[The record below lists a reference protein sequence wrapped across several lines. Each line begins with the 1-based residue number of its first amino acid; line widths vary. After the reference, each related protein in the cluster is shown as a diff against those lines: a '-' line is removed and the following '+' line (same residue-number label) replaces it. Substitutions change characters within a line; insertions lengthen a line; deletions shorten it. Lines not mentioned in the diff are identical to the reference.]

1 MKPKVLITRD
11 VFDEVTAYL
20 LNHFDV
26 IANPEDELWDA
37 ATLGA
42 KLADCDG
49 VVTAITDRVD
59 AALITG
65 APRLKAV
72 CNIGVGY
79 NNIDVGAC
87 TVRGVLVTNT
97 PGVLTESTADFAWT
111 LLLAAARRV
120 TEAEAYVRKGS
131 WKRWELKQLLGVDV
145 HGASL
150 GIVGMG
156 RIGQAIAKRAR
167 GFDMTV
173 RYHNRNRLPTETEQ
187 ALGATHAAKDA
198 LLEWSDFVV
207 LTVPY
212 SWETHHLIGRAE
224 LLKMKPTAIL
234 VNIARG
240 GVVDDEALVEALDA
254 RRILAAG
261 LDVYENEP
269 KLNPGFLKLENVVLS
284 PHIASSTRATRL
296 AIAMTAARNLVA
308 ALNGGTPENLV
319 NPEVKHAQRREGV
332 EE

>member
-20 LNHFDV
+20 LTHFDV
-26 IANPEDELWDA
+26 IANPEDETWDA
-37 ATLGA
+37 ATLAA

-59 AALITG
+59 AALLAS
-65 APRLKAV
+65 APHLKAV

-79 NNIDVGAC
+79 NNVDVGAC
-87 TVRGVLVTNT
+87 TLRGIMVTNT
-97 PGVLTESTADFAWT
+97 PGVLTESTADFAWA

-120 TEAEAYVRKGS
+120 TEGEAYLRRGD
-131 WKRWELKQLLGVDV
+131 WQRWELKQLLGVDV
-145 HGASL
+145 HGAAL

-167 GFDMTV
+167 GFDMTL
-173 RYHNRNRLPTETEQ
+173 RYHNRNRLPVETEQ
-187 ALGATHAAKDA
+187 ALGATYAEKDE
-198 LLEWSDFVV
+198 LLAWADFVV

-224 LLKMKPTAIL
+224 LWKMKPNAVL

-240 GVVDDEALVEALDA
+240 GVVDDAALVEALDTG
-254 RRILAAG
+254 RIFAAG

-269 KLNPGFLKLENVVLS
+269 KLEPGLLELRNVVLS

-296 AIAMTAARNLVA
+296 AMAMTAARNLVA
-308 ALNGGTPENLV
+308 ALTGGTPENLV
-319 NPEVKHAQRREGV
+319 NPEAKG
-332 EE
+332 

>member
-20 LNHFDV
+20 LSHFDV
-26 IANPEDELWDA
+26 IANPEDEIWDA
-37 ATLGA
+37 AMLAT

-49 VVTAITDRVD
+49 VVTAIADRVD
-59 AALITG
+59 AALLAA

-87 TVRGVLVTNT
+87 TIRGVMVTNT
-97 PGVLTESTADFAWT
+97 PGVLTESTADFAWA

-120 TEAEAYVRKGS
+120 TEAEAYLRRGD
-131 WKRWELKQLLGVDV
+131 WRRWELKQLLGVDV
-145 HGASL
+145 HGAGL

-167 GFDMTV
+167 GFDMTL
-173 RYHNRNRLPTETEQ
+173 RYHNRGRLPLETEQ
-187 ALGATHAAKDA
+187 ALGAAHAEKNA
-198 LLEWSDFVV
+198 LLEWADFLV

-224 LLKMKPTAIL
+224 IWKMKPSAIL

-240 GVVDDEALVEALDA
+240 GVVDDEALVDALEV

-261 LDVYENEP
+261 LDVYEDEP
-269 KLNPGFLKLENVVLS
+269 KLNPGFLKLQNVVLS

-296 AIAMTAARNLVA
+296 AMAMTAARNLVA
-308 ALNGGTPENLV
+308 ALTGGTPENLV
-319 NPEVKHAQRREGV
+319 NAEVKQV
-332 EE
+332 Q

>member
-1 MKPKVLITRD
+1 MKPKILITRD

-26 IANPEDELWDA
+26 IANPEDETWDA
-37 ATLGA
+37 ATLAA

-49 VVTAITDRVD
+49 VVTGITDRVD
-59 AALITG
+59 AALIAS

-87 TVRGVLVTNT
+87 TVRGIMVTNT
-97 PGVLTESTADFAWT
+97 PGVLTESTADFAWA

-120 TEAEAYVRKGS
+120 TEGEAYLRQGE
-131 WKRWELKQLLGVDV
+131 WQRWELKQLLGVDV

-156 RIGQAIAKRAR
+156 RIGQAIAQRAQ
-167 GFDMTV
+167 GFDMTI
-173 RYHNRNRLPTETEQ
+173 RYHNRNRLPVDTEQ
-187 ALGATHAAKDA
+187 LLGAAYAEKDD
-198 LLEWSDFVV
+198 LLEWADFIV

-224 LLKMKPTAIL
+224 LWKMKPNAIL

-240 GVVDDEALVEALDA
+240 GVVDDEALVEALDT
-254 RRILAAG
+254 RRILAAA

-269 KLNPGFLKLENVVLS
+269 KLDPGFLELGNVVLT

-296 AIAMTAARNLVA
+296 AMAMTAARNLVA
-308 ALNGGTPENLV
+308 ALTGGAPENLV
-319 NPEVKHAQRREGV
+319 NTDVKG
-332 EE
+332 

>member
-26 IANPEDELWDA
+26 IANPEDEAWDA
-37 ATLGA
+37 ATFAA

-49 VVTAITDRVD
+49 VVTAIADQVD
-59 AALITG
+59 AALLAG
-65 APRLKAV
+65 ASRLKAV

-87 TVRGVLVTNT
+87 TVRGIMVTNT
-97 PGVLTESTADFAWT
+97 PGVLTESTADFAWA

-120 TEAEAYVRKGS
+120 TEGEAYLRRGD

-145 HGASL
+145 HGACL

-156 RIGQAIAKRAR
+156 RIGQAVAKRAR
-167 GFDMTV
+167 GFDMTL
-173 RYHNRNRLPTETEQ
+173 RYHNRNRLAPETEQ
-187 ALGATHAAKDA
+187 ALGATYADKDA
-198 LLEWSDFVV
+198 LLETVDFLV

-212 SWETHHLIGRAE
+212 SWETHHLIGRGE
-224 LLKMKPTAIL
+224 LWKMKPNAIL

-240 GVVDDEALVEALDA
+240 GVVDDAALVEALDT

-269 KLNPGFLKLENVVLS
+269 KLHPGFLELENVVLS

-296 AIAMTAARNLVA
+296 AMAMTAARNLVA
-308 ALNGGTPENLV
+308 ALSGGVPENLV
-319 NPEVKHAQRREGV
+319 NVELKALQTSAGVKS
-332 EE
+332 

>member
-20 LNHFDV
+20 LSHFDV
-26 IANPEDELWDA
+26 IANPEDETWDA
-37 ATLGA
+37 ATLA
-42 KLADCDG
+42 VKLADCDG
-49 VVTAITDRVD
+49 VITAITDRID
-59 AALITG
+59 AALIAG

-87 TVRGVLVTNT
+87 TVRGIMVTNT
-97 PGVLTESTADFAWT
+97 PGVLTESTADFAWA

-120 TEAEAYVRKGS
+120 TESEAYLRRGD
-131 WKRWELKQLLGVDV
+131 WRRWELKQLLGVDV
-145 HGASL
+145 HGAAL

-167 GFDMTV
+167 GFDMTL
-173 RYHNRNRLPTETEQ
+173 RYHNRTRLPAEIEQ
-187 ALGATHAAKDA
+187 ALGADYAEKDA
-198 LLEWSDFVV
+198 LLEWADFLV

-224 LLKMKPTAIL
+224 LWKMKPNAIV

-240 GVVDDEALVEALDA
+240 GVVDDEALVEALDTG
-254 RRILAAG
+254 RILGAG

-269 KLNPGFLKLENVVLS
+269 KLNPGFLALRNVVLS

-296 AIAMTAARNLVA
+296 AMAMTAARNLVA
-308 ALNGGTPENLV
+308 ALTGGLPENLV
-319 NPEVKHAQRREGV
+319 NAEVKG
-332 EE
+332 

>member
-20 LNHFDV
+20 LTHFDV
-26 IANPEDELWDA
+26 IANPEDETWDA
-37 ATLGA
+37 ATLAA

-59 AALITG
+59 AALLAS
-65 APRLKAV
+65 APHLKAV

-79 NNIDVGAC
+79 NNVDVGAC
-87 TVRGVLVTNT
+87 TLRGIMVTNT
-97 PGVLTESTADFAWT
+97 PGVLTESTADFAWA

-120 TEAEAYVRKGS
+120 TEGEAYLRRGD
-131 WKRWELKQLLGVDV
+131 WQRWELKQLLGVDV
-145 HGASL
+145 HGAAL

-167 GFDMTV
+167 GFDMTL
-173 RYHNRNRLPTETEQ
+173 RYHNRNRLPVETEQ
-187 ALGATHAAKDA
+187 ALGATYAEKDE
-198 LLEWSDFVV
+198 LLAWADFVV

-224 LLKMKPTAIL
+224 LWKMKPNAVL

-240 GVVDDEALVEALDA
+240 GVVDDAALVEALDTG
-254 RRILAAG
+254 RIFAAG

-269 KLNPGFLKLENVVLS
+269 KLEPGLLELRNVVLS

-296 AIAMTAARNLVA
+296 AMAMTAARNLVA
-308 ALNGGTPENLV
+308 ALTGGTPENLV
-319 NPEVKHAQRREGV
+319 NTNVKG
-332 EE
+332 

>member
-20 LNHFDV
+20 LHHFDV
-26 IANPEDELWDA
+26 IANPEDETWDA
-37 ATLGA
+37 ATLAA
-42 KLADCDG
+42 KVADCDG

-59 AALITG
+59 AALIAS

-79 NNIDVGAC
+79 NNIDVAAC
-87 TVRGVLVTNT
+87 TVRGIMVTNT
-97 PGVLTESTADFAWT
+97 PGVLTESTADFAWS

-120 TEAEAYVRKGS
+120 TEAEAYLRRGE
-131 WKRWELKQLLGVDV
+131 WQRWELKQLLGVDV
-145 HGASL
+145 HGAAL
-150 GIVGMG
+150 GIFGMG

-173 RYHNRNRLPTETEQ
+173 RYHNRNRLAAETEQ
-187 ALGATHAAKDA
+187 EVGAAYAEKDV
-198 LLEWSDFVV
+198 LLDWADFIV

-224 LLKMKPTAIL
+224 LWKMKRNAIL

-240 GVVDDEALVEALDA
+240 GVVDDEALVEALDTG
-254 RRILAAG
+254 RILAAG

-269 KLNPGFLKLENVVLS
+269 KLNPGFLALRNVVLA

-296 AIAMTAARNLVA
+296 AMAMTAARNLVA
-308 ALNGGTPENLV
+308 ALTGGTPENLV
-319 NPEVKHAQRREGV
+319 NPDVKG
-332 EE
+332 

>member
-26 IANPEDELWDA
+26 IANPEDVSWDP
-37 ATLGA
+37 ATLTA

-49 VVTAITDRVD
+49 IVTAISDRVD
-59 AALITG
+59 AALLAA

-72 CNIGVGY
+72 CNIAVGY

-87 TVRGVLVTNT
+87 TVRGIMVTNT
-97 PGVLTESTADFAWT
+97 PGVLTESTADFAWA
-111 LLLAAARRV
+111 LLLAAARRI
-120 TEAEAYVRKGS
+120 TEAESYLRQGE
-131 WKRWELKQLLGVDV
+131 WTRWQLKQLLGVDV
-145 HGASL
+145 HGARL
-150 GIVGMG
+150 GIIGMG
-156 RIGQAIAKRAR
+156 RIGQAVAQRAR
-167 GFDMTV
+167 GFDMIV
-173 RYHNRNRLPTETEQ
+173 RYHNRNRLPSQTEQ
-187 ALGATHAAKDA
+187 ALGVAYEEKEV
-198 LLEWSDFVV
+198 LLEQADFVV

-224 LLKMKPTAIL
+224 LWKMKSNAIL

-240 GVVDDEALVEALDA
+240 GVVDDEALVEALQA

-269 KLNPGFLKLENVVLS
+269 KLHPGFLKLKNVVLA
-284 PHIASSTRATRL
+284 PHIASSTHGTRL
-296 AIAMTAARNLVA
+296 AMAMTAARNLVA
-308 ALNGGTPENLV
+308 ALTGGMPENLV
-319 NPEVKHAQRREGV
+319 NPEVKREGQ
-332 EE
+332 

>member
-26 IANPEDELWDA
+26 IANPEDETWDA
-37 ATLGA
+37 ATLAA
-42 KLADCDG
+42 KLADCFG
-49 VVTAITDRVD
+49 VVTTITDRVD
-59 AALITG
+59 AALIAA

-87 TVRGVLVTNT
+87 TVRGIMVTNT
-97 PGVLTESTADFAWT
+97 PGVLTESTADFAWA

-120 TEAEAYVRKGS
+120 TEAEAYLRRGD
-131 WKRWELKQLLGVDV
+131 WQRWELKQLLGVDV
-145 HGASL
+145 HGAAL
-150 GIVGMG
+150 GIFGMG
-156 RIGQAIAKRAR
+156 RIGQAIATRAR
-167 GFDMTV
+167 GFAMTV
-173 RYHNRNRLPTETEQ
+173 RYHNRNRLAAETEQ
-187 ALGATHAAKDA
+187 EVGAAYAEKDV
-198 LLEWSDFVV
+198 LLEWADFVV

-224 LLKMKPTAIL
+224 LWKMKPTAIL
-234 VNIARG
+234 VNVARG
-240 GVVDDEALVEALDA
+240 GVVDDEALVEALDTG
-254 RRILAAG
+254 RILGAG

-269 KLNPGFLKLENVVLS
+269 KLNPGFLALRNVVLA

-296 AIAMTAARNLVA
+296 AMAMTAARNLVA
-308 ALNGGTPENLV
+308 ALTGGTPENLV
-319 NPEVKHAQRREGV
+319 NPDVKG
-332 EE
+332 